1 MTLMLILGGLFL
13 ALLVVIPLIERYA
26 PQPSAETQNK
36 LSRWILPLVAVG
48 LVLAMLR
55 QCGAIP

>member
-1 MTLMLILGGLFL
+1 MTLMLILSGLFL

-26 PQPSAETQNK
+26 PQPSTETQNK